1 MRSWKTVLFIPIFL
15 LLGELQ
21 VSCLNLKKSVFVLL
35 LFMALLTDVGHGNQL
50 DFYLQ
55 DQLLNKE
62 HTLRKTRI
70 EIVE

>member
-1 MRSWKTVLFIPIFL
+1 MFL

-21 VSCLNLKKSVFVLL
+21 VSSLNPKKSVFVLL
-35 LFMALLTDVGHGNQL
+35 LFMGLLTDVGPGNQL

-55 DQLLNKE
+55 DQLLDKE
-62 HTLRKTRI
+62 HTLRKIRI

>member
-1 MRSWKTVLFIPIFL
+1 M
-15 LLGELQ
+15 
-21 VSCLNLKKSVFVLL
+21 C
-35 LFMALLTDVGHGNQL
+35 LLTDVEYGNQL

-62 HTLRKTRI
+62 HTLRKIRI